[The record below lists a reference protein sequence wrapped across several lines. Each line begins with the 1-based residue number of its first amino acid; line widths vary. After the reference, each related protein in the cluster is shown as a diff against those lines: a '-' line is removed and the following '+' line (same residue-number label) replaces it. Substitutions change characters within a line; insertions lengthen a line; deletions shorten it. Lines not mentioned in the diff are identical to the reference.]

1 MELTS
6 AQEQFTHDYLGVDYE
21 IVWDVVENK
30 IPVLRREIGEI
41 LRKENAPEK

>member
-1 MELTS
+1 VLSPT
-6 AQEQFTHDYLGVDYE
+6 AVIHDYLGVDYE